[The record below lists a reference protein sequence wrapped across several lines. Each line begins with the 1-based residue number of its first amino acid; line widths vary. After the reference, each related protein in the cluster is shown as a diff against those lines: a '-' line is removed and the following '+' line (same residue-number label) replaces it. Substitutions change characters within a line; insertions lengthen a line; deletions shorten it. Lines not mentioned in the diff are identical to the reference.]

1 MLEKIRQPRAGRPA
15 RLPALVSALAIL
27 TSLAPVR
34 AAETAPA
41 APPESQDVA
50 KAILQRLD
58 ALEKKV
64 ADAERR
70 AAASE
75 QRASKAEGELNSL
88 KAGQGAQDKRIKQV
102 EKASE
107 TQKAQIQQT
116 RTDLV
121 AQKEADK
128 KKPSNPLEPLTDP
141 DSFEFK
147 AYARSGFLTNGT
159 GNLWHNYAGPFF
171 APAGAVDGAIGRLG
185 VETNSYVELNF
196 GRKWTFEDG
205 SWARF
210 KVMIADGQDDQ
221 NDWTG
226 GSSQINFRQVYTE
239 MGNLK
244 DMPEPLAQ
252 STFWAGKRF
261 DRDNFDIHFL
271 DSDIVFLAG
280 TGAGVYDVKMA
291 EGWKSNFSIYGRNFG
306 NLNVANADV
315 MDDYIFTW
323 NNRVGKWQVMLNGLI
338 APQNDNYANL
348 PWYYFTQ
355 VPSYIPGSTQRADA
369 GFLGMVAYHDDSFY
383 GMSQGISKTALQF
396 GWGLGA
402 EARLVGQDGNLAED
416 AKTVRFSTF
425 GITDLAPGWH
435 FSPALM
441 AQWSQDRYITGDSY
455 AFATVNGRLMQDI
468 TRSFAMQYEA
478 TFQYA
483 DLDPKGYRDYGLRTG
498 LAASGALGKIT
509 VAPTLYLDQM
519 GIGLLG
525 RPQLRLLGSYVFW
538 NQGLNNFSFS
548 DALGPQYGSY
558 LPNGLLSAGTS
569 GWLLGAQMEIWY

>member
-1 MLEKIRQPRAGRPA
+1 MLEQVRQRLVRWPA
-15 RLPALVSALAIL
+15 AVPAMVSALAIMASISPL
-27 TSLAPVR
+27 QAG
-34 AAETAPA
+34 ETAGGAPA
-41 APPESQDVA
+41 ADNQDVA
-50 KAILQRLD
+50 KAILQRLE

-64 ADAERR
+64 SEAERR
-70 AAASE
+70 AGAAE
-75 QRASKAEGELNSL
+75 QRASKAEGELSTL

-107 TQKAQIQQT
+107 TQTAQIQKTQS
-116 RTDLV
+116 DLV
-121 AQKEADK
+121 AQNDTK
-128 KKPSNPLEPLTDP
+128 KKPANPLEPFTDP

-159 GNLWHNYAGPFF
+159 GNLWHNYAGPYFT
-171 APAGAVDGAIGRLG
+171 PAGAVDGSIGRLG

-210 KVMIADGQDDQ
+210 KVMIADGEDDQ

-226 GSSQINFRQVYTE
+226 GTSQINFRQVYTE

-244 DMPEPLAQ
+244 DMPEALSQA
-252 STFWAGKRF
+252 TFWAGKRF

-271 DSDIVFLAG
+271 DADIIFLAG

-291 EGWKSNFSIYGRNFG
+291 DGWKSNFSIYSRNFG
-306 NLNVANADV
+306 NLNSLNFDV
-315 MDDYIFTW
+315 MDDFIFTW
-323 NNRVGKWQVMLNGLI
+323 NNRMGKWQVMLNGLI

-348 PWYYFTQ
+348 PYYYFTQ
-355 VPSYIPGSTQRADA
+355 VPSFIPGATQRADT
-369 GFLGMVAYHDDSFY
+369 GFLGMIAYHDDSFY
-383 GMSQGISKTALQF
+383 GISQGVSKTALQF

-402 EARLVGQDGNLAED
+402 EARLVGQDGNLGQD
-416 AKTVRFSTF
+416 AKTVRFSTY

-435 FSPALM
+435 FSPAVM
-441 AQWSQDRYITGDSY
+441 AQWSQDRYINGDSY

-483 DLDPKGYRDYGLRTG
+483 DIDPKGYRDYGLRTG

-558 LPNGLLSAGTS
+558 LPNGLLSAGTN